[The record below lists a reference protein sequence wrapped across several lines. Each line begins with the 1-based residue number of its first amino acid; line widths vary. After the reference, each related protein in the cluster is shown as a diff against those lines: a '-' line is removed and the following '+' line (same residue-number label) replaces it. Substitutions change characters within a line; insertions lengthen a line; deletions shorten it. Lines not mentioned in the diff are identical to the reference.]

1 MISHWSN
8 IFCFL
13 KNCRQKTILVSE
25 LLLNINSTI
34 PWCYCM
40 YMYVQYTGTFI
51 YCSDSPV
58 VLSLCANVFDVCVV
72 SIIIFFFIL
81 QDNRSSCVKSS
92 PTSESRRRKH
102 TTGILLLTKNT
113 PSVPLWWLR
122 ITYRAHLFIRND
134 CVSVKVNNYT
144 LHRDFKR
151 GQLPMV

>member
-1 MISHWSN
+1 
-8 IFCFL
+8 
-13 KNCRQKTILVSE
+13 
-25 LLLNINSTI
+25 
-34 PWCYCM
+34 M

-58 VLSLCANVFDVCVV
+58 VLSLFANVFDVRVV

-81 QDNRSSCVKSS
+81 QDDRSSCVKSS

-122 ITYRAHLFIRND
+122 ITYSAHLFIRNY
-134 CVSVKVNNYT
+134 CVSVKVNNYM

-151 GQLPMV
+151 GQLPVV

>member
-1 MISHWSN
+1 M
-8 IFCFL
+8 
-13 KNCRQKTILVSE
+13 R
-25 LLLNINSTI
+25 
-34 PWCYCM
+34 
-40 YMYVQYTGTFI
+40 YTGTFI

-58 VLSLCANVFDVCVV
+58 VLSLCANVFEVRVV

-81 QDNRSSCVKSS
+81 QDDRSSCVKSS

-122 ITYRAHLFIRND
+122 ITYSAHLKD

-151 GQLPMV
+151 GQLSMV